1 MKKRFRIRI
10 KLFLPLFKK
19 YCYSQNL
26 YKYPK
31 CKLFFCI
38 LFDYQNNTHINNN
51 LIYQMRLF
59 KLEFELFKMMRRNVV
74 NSNRNGKNSI
84 IREPLLIVRWSLSF
98 SSCEQKG
105 RKSLFSRLASISSE
119 FFRGG
124 KYIFR
129 LGWRRN
135 EWLN

>member
-10 KLFLPLFKK
+10 KLFLFKK

-31 CKLFFCI
+31 CKLFFAFYSTTRTI
-38 LFDYQNNTHINNN
+38 LNINNN

-59 KLEFELFKMMRRNVV
+59 KLEFELFKMMRRSVV
-74 NSNRNGKNSI
+74 INSNRNGKNSI

-98 SSCEQKG
+98 SNCEQKG

-119 FFRGG
+119 FLRGE